1 MVLMVLDHVRDF
13 VGDRPYGATDLERT
27 TVALFLTRWMTHF
40 CAPVFVFLAG
50 TGAYLA
56 GTRGKDRSELA
67 RFLWTRGLWLIV
79 LELTV
84 VRFGMTFRLDP
95 TRGLMQV
102 IWAIGW
108 SMIAL
113 AALIRLPTTWVA
125 TIGLLMI
132 AGHNL
137 LDGIRAEMF
146 GAHGPLKGLW
156 HILHEP
162 GRIAP
167 LPGTRFFIVYP
178 LVPWIGVMATGF
190 AFGGLL
196 RLEPARRRRALVQ
209 LGSALTA
216 AFLLLR
222 AGNFYGD
229 PGPWHV
235 QPRGPVFTI
244 LSFLNCEKYPPSLL
258 YLLMTLGPAILVL
271 GALDRGVGRLG
282 QPLVTLGRVPLF
294 FYLLQWPLAHAL
306 AIALVAVRG
315 EPPDEGHGLPVVYL
329 VWLAAMTILYPLCAQ
344 FAALKRRR
352 RDAWLNYL

>member
-1 MVLMVLDHVRDF
+1 
-13 VGDRPYGATDLERT
+13 
-27 TVALFLTRWMTHF
+27 
-40 CAPVFVFLAG
+40 VFVFLAG

-67 RFLWTRGLWLIV
+67 RFLGTRGLWLIV

-84 VRFGMTFRLDP
+84 VRFGMTFHLDA
-95 TRGLMQV
+95 TRGMMQV

-113 AALIRLPTTWVA
+113 AALIRLS
-125 TIGLLMI
+125 TIEIGALGLLMI

-146 GAHGPLKGLW
+146 AEFGPLKSLW
-156 HILHEP
+156 HVLHEP

-167 LPGTRFFIVYP
+167 LPGTRYFVAYP
-178 LVPWIGVMATGF
+178 LVPWIGVMAVGY

-196 RLEPARRRRALVQ
+196 GLEPRRRQRVLIQ
-209 LGSALTA
+209 LGLALTA
-216 AFLLLR
+216 TFLLLR
-222 AGNFYGD
+222 AGNLYGD
-229 PGPWHV
+229 PEPWRV

-271 GALDRGVGRLG
+271 GFLDRGVGRFG
-282 QPLVTLGRVPLF
+282 GPLVTLGRVPLF

-306 AIALVAVRG
+306 AILLAATRG
-315 EPPDEGHGLPVVYL
+315 EPPDEGHDLMVVYL
-329 VWLAAMTILYPLCAQ
+329 VWLVALVILYPLCAR

-352 RDAWLNYL
+352 RDAWLSYL